1 MDLTQTGFIYQKS
14 ELKEVYMKTF
24 TNYAAQ
30 GDLLIRRI
38 DSIPAD
44 AKEVKAEQGLFVVA
58 HSETGHHHVIA
69 ERQNVQ
75 LYSNGDPMVSYLHVI
90 QAEEEVETI
99 IEHMRSFD
107 THEPI
112 LIPPGN
118 YEIRRQREHTPQGW
132 RKIED

>member
-1 MDLTQTGFIYQKS
+1 
-14 ELKEVYMKTF
+14 MKTF